1 MQSGSGKTYTMEGLD
16 NRHDTGISFRTIQK
30 LLHLLEHKAVKA
42 REASLGL
49 HASTDDTSGSC
60 DSPKIVESFKYEV
73 MISMLEIYNDEVYDL
88 LTPSLASDYKLRNA
102 KKVILDVKR
111 NKNGGLE
118 VPGLTK
124 VEVQTLQDV
133 ASLLKTGNENRATA
147 TTNMN
152 EHSSRSHM
160 VLKVEVSSVSD
171 HETNA
176 GNLYLVDLA
185 GSERVAKSEVAG
197 QELKE
202 AGHINKSLSALGNV
216 MEALDRKSSHIPY
229 RDSKLTYLLQDSL
242 GGNSRTM
249 MVVTVCPNSSSID
262 ETICALQFAQR
273 VRRIHLGSA
282 QKNVQN
288 KNLEEIIK
296 NMTAEMKLLTKAKE
310 ISEEQ
315 LQEIRRDH
323 SRIQERLRS
332 NAANAD
338 KNNSDIS
345 RTTAYLRS
353 THAEITARWQ
363 KEKKKF
369 EESCNDL
376 EKTQNEVRLEYHL
389 YSQRARVCRH

>member
-1 MQSGSGKTYTMEGLD
+1 MEGLD
-16 NRHDTGISFRTIQK
+16 DKQDMGISSRTIQK
-30 LLHLLEHKAVKA
+30 LLHLLQHKASKA
-42 REASLGL
+42 RESSRNILT
-49 HASTDDTSGSC
+49 TDDMSTYDSSDPIESC
-60 DSPKIVESFKYEV
+60 KYEV
-73 MISMLEIYNDEVYDL
+73 KISMLEIYNDEVYDL
-88 LTPSLASDYKLRNA
+88 LKPSISSESKGRNA
-102 KKVILDVKR
+102 KKEILDVRR
-111 NKNGGLE
+111 NKNGALE

-124 VEVQTLQDV
+124 MEVKSLQDV
-133 ASLLKTGNENRATA
+133 ASVLKAGHENRATA

-152 EHSSRSHM
+152 EYSSRSHM
-160 VLKVEVSSVSD
+160 VLKVEVTTSVSE
-171 HETNA
+171 HETNV

-229 RDSKLTYLLQDSL
+229 RDAKLTYLLQDSL

-262 ETICALQFAQR
+262 ESICALQFAQR

-296 NMTAEMKLLTKAKE
+296 SMTAEMKLLTKAKE

-315 LQEIRRDH
+315 LQEMRRDH
-323 SRIQERLRS
+323 TRIQERLRS
-332 NAANAD
+332 NAANSE
-338 KNNSDIS
+338 KNKDDGS

-353 THAEITARWQ
+353 SHAEITARWQ

-376 EKTQNEVRLEYHL
+376 EKTQNEVCFDDNMFIGRKRRQLT
-389 YSQRARVCRH
+389 SSF

>member
-1 MQSGSGKTYTMEGLD
+1 MEGLD
-16 NRHDTGISFRTIQK
+16 DGQDMGISSRTIQK
-30 LLHLLEHKAVKA
+30 LLNLLQHKALNA
-42 REASLGL
+42 RQASRENQAATDGS
-49 HASTDDTSGSC
+49 STS
-60 DSPKIVESFKYEV
+60 DSPDRAESFKYEV
-73 MISMLEIYNDEVYDL
+73 KISMLEIYNDEVYDL
-88 LTPSLASDYKLRNA
+88 LTPSTASDYKGKNT
-102 KKVILDVKR
+102 KKDILDVRR
-111 NKNGGLE
+111 NKNGDLE
-118 VPGLTK
+118 VHGLTK
-124 VEVQTLQDV
+124 VKVQSLQDV
-133 ASLLKTGNENRATA
+133 ASSLKVGHENRATA

-160 VLKVEVSSVSD
+160 VLKVEVSSVSQ
-171 HETNA
+171 HEMNV

-315 LQEIRRDH
+315 LHEMRRDH
-323 SRIQERLRS
+323 TRIQERLRS
-332 NAANAD
+332 NAANSE
-338 KNNSDIS
+338 KNNTDGS

-353 THAEITARWQ
+353 SHAEITARWQ

-369 EESCNDL
+369 EESCSDL
-376 EKTQNEVRLEYHL
+376 ERTQNEVCPEIFLFL
-389 YSQRARVCRH
+389 T